1 MAGSRFAGRARRPSD
16 INGGEVHDDQHPL
29 QPRGLGLVKRRCA
42 LAALAVLL
50 LASGAGAQEPARSA
64 ESVPDSADPAA
75 CTGFDW
81 PLLRE
86 QAWFAA
92 SSLPRVESGGALT
105 AGMPGAVLGLK
116 PQAEL
121 APPFRPTREP
131 KPGTYGGVLTVPAPV
146 TPGLYQVT
154 LSAKAWVDVSQDGTT
169 PRPPLAH
176 TAQPGCRGLAKSVR
190 FQLGTAPIVVVVS
203 GARADTIRIAVAPAE

>member
-1 MAGSRFAGRARRPSD
+1 MTTSTQSRG
-16 INGGEVHDDQHPL
+16 
-29 QPRGLGLVKRRCA
+29 RGLVMRGRA
-42 LAALAVLL
+42 LAAVVLLL

-64 ESVPDSADPAA
+64 EAVPDEADPAA

-86 QAWFAA
+86 QAWFGAPN
-92 SSLPRVESGGALT
+92 LPRMESGGTLP
-105 AGMPGAVLGLK
+105 AGMPGALLSLK
-116 PQAEL
+116 PQADL
-121 APPFRPTREP
+121 APPFPPTREP

-146 TPGLYQVT
+146 MPGLYQVT
-154 LSAKAWVDVSQDGTT
+154 LSAKAWIDVSQDGAT

-190 FQLGTAPIVVVVS
+190 FQLGTAPLVVVIS

>member
-1 MAGSRFAGRARRPSD
+1 MRVR
-16 INGGEVHDDQHPL
+16 
-29 QPRGLGLVKRRCA
+29 A
-42 LAALAVLL
+42 LAAVAALFLI
-50 LASGAGAQEPARSA
+50 SGARAQEPARSA
-64 ESVPDSADPAA
+64 EAVPESTDPAI

-92 SSLPRVESGGALT
+92 PNLPRLESGGALS
-105 AGMPGAVLGLK
+105 AGMPGAVLKLK
-116 PQAEL
+116 PQADL
-121 APPFRPTREP
+121 VPPFQPTREP
-131 KPGTYGGVLTVPAPV
+131 KPGTYGGILTVPAPV

-176 TAQPGCRGLAKSVR
+176 TAQHGCRGLAKSVR
-190 FQLGTAPIVVVVS
+190 FQLGTAPLVVVVS